1 MQQVAGYRHGKDS
14 LFGHCN
20 ESTEVSLRGVKRRS
34 NPIEIPH
41 CVRNDTLCQ
50 IASRNISIGGVFKP
64 RILLRD
70 KPVLSLTKEISRLS
84 LSAAG
89 SVNVFATTVE
99 TLYQAQGIIK
109 LNGKGKPNKF
119 DS

>member
-64 RILLRD
+64 PPLLGE
-70 KPVLSLTKEISRLS
+70 KPCLDLNEEIFPPLPLHCRLREC
-84 LSAAG
+84 
-89 SVNVFATTVE
+89 VRN
-99 TLYQAQGIIK
+99 
-109 LNGKGKPNKF
+109 

>member
-50 IASRNISIGGVFKP
+50 IASRNIKP

-84 LSAAG
+84 LSTAG